1 MTVND
6 IKQGIAEALKGEYY
20 DFDIYTKRVEQG
32 FSDRSFFI
40 ERIGSQ
46 KTQLICGED
55 AEAYEYT
62 HNFALTCFCD
72 ENKTRLYEIADSL
85 YYVLSVIMADGER
98 LAGSGMSHSYSDGAV
113 VFIVDY
119 KTKVTVHGEDI
130 PEMEVLS
137 INGEENAD

>member
-6 IKQGIAEALKGEYY
+6 IKQGIAEALKAEYP

-72 ENKTRLYEIADSL
+72 ERKKRLDEIADSL
-85 YYVLSVIMADGER
+85 YYVLSVIAADGIKLR
-98 LAGSGMSHSYSDGAV
+98 GMNKSHSYSDGAV
-113 VFIVDY
+113 IFTVDY
-119 KTKVTVHGEDI
+119 KTLVTVKGEEI
-130 PEMEVLS
+130 PEMEVLKTDV
-137 INGEENAD
+137 GKKD

>member
-6 IKQGIAEALKGEYY
+6 IKQGIAEALKGEYP
-20 DFDIYTKRVEQG
+20 DFDIYTERVEQG

-55 AEAYEYT
+55 MEVYEYT

-72 ENKTRLYEIADSL
+72 DSKTQLDEIADSL
-85 YYVLSVIMADGER
+85 YYVLSVITADGIKLR
-98 LAGSGMSHSYSDGAV
+98 GMNKSHSYSDGAV
-113 VFIVDY
+113 IFTVDY
-119 KTKVTVHGEDI
+119 KTLVTVKGEEI
-130 PEMEVLS
+130 PEMEVLKTDV
-137 INGEENAD
+137 GKKD